1 MPDDTT
7 QTEGEAEGVVTE
19 DETPQPEPS
28 DGQELRDD
36 AERLAK
42 MGFRL
47 VRGAWRRG

>member
-19 DETPQPEPS
+19 DETPQPEPV
-28 DGQELRDD
+28 GQTDPEDDLRN
-36 AERLAK
+36 A
-42 MGFRL
+42 GFRL